1 MKALDPSH
9 LVLDV
14 DTRIYPEGVVE
25 NVLAAFRDVLEVNRV
40 ERDGWWI
47 MIHAVSHFDVE
58 TVRGEFSNYMIYAF
72 VTSRAQD

>member
-14 DTRIYPEGVVE
+14 DTRIYPEEVLE
-25 NVLAAFRDVLEVNRV
+25 NVLAAFRGVLEVNRV

-47 MIHAVSHFDVE
+47 MIHAVSHFDAE